1 MHRKVTESLIPMMA
15 NMSTYATRVEY
26 GFGFIHKWRAFNELT
41 SESFELLHQFN
52 KNMSCGIVYQ

>member
-41 SESFELLHQFN
+41 SESFELLHQLY
-52 KNMSCGIVYQ
+52 KSMRHGITCQ

>member
-15 NMSTYATRVEY
+15 NMPTYATRVEY

-52 KNMSCGIVYQ
+52 KNMSCGIVCQ